1 MNFKTS
7 ILLLFSM
14 LFLFSCSRKETEIN
28 NTAFVTGKITVDPEI
43 DASSDYS
50 GIRLYSTSQLDSGV
64 ADTLFIAETD
74 ASGEFSGLAIFPE
87 NDIYPMLVSRNQNIF
102 GVLNMIFANNDTIR
116 INGQIPDINNTVEIE
131 SYENEIYK
139 TFERVDRGFNR
150 VANFINAGM
159 ISADSIGIEIE
170 KWSDIYWEV
179 YDTYPGTFA
188 GKVSAETSISI
199 LRGWNDSLMVDRS
212 GILLDDIG
220 RIMPSTLQLIVEYYA
235 ESEGLDRAINELNK
249 IKETTD
255 SKPQILDIDIQ
266 KIELLYDSS
275 RTREANNLLE
285 VFKSN
290 YSKNP
295 SAMDWAEN
303 ISYDLEFL
311 TPGYPFPEFRFKT
324 IDGDSLD
331 NQSLLGKP
339 FLIEITRFENLLY
352 QQQFDRT
359 ISIHQI
365 YQNFDLEIITVPVNT
380 NNITLQAFFEER
392 SLLWDI
398 IDPTSF
404 DSEELLNLLNISSV
418 PTRFLV
424 DREGMIVR
432 RYVGNEYDDVVRGL
446 QQIINQN
453 E

>member
-1 MNFKTS
+1 
-7 ILLLFSM
+7 M
-14 LFLFSCSRKETEIN
+14 LFLFSCSRKETEIK

-74 ASGEFSGLAIFPE
+74 SSGEFSGLATFPE
-87 NDIYPMLVSRNQNIF
+87 TDIYPMLVSRNQNIF
-102 GVLNMIFANNDTIR
+102 GVLNMIFANEDTIR

-179 YDTYPGTFA
+179 YETYPGTFA

-290 YSKNP
+290 YSKNS

-359 ISIHQI
+359 ISIYQI

>member
-1 MNFKTS
+1 MNFKTT
-7 ILLLFSM
+7 ILLFFSL

-28 NTAFVTGKITVDPEI
+28 RTATITGKITVDPEI
-43 DASSDYS
+43 DSNSDYS
-50 GIRLYSTSQLDSGV
+50 GIQLFSTAQNDSGI
-64 ADTLFIAETD
+64 ADTLFIAITD
-74 ASGEFSGLAIFPE
+74 STGEFSGIATFPE
-87 NDIYPMLVSRNQNIF
+87 NDIYPMLVSRNQNVF
-102 GVLNMIFANNDTIR
+102 GVLNMIFANDDTIH
-116 INGQIPDINNTVEIE
+116 ITGQIPDINNTVEIE

-179 YDTYPGTFA
+179 YDTYPETFA
-188 GKVSAETSISI
+188 GNMSAETSISI
-199 LRGWNDSLMVDRS
+199 LRGWNDSLMVVRS
-212 GILLDDIG
+212 EILLDDIG
-220 RIMPSTLQLIVEYYA
+220 KISPFTLQLLVEYYA
-235 ESEGLDRAINELNK
+235 ESEGLDGAIDEMDR

-255 SKPQILDIDIQ
+255 SKSQILDIDVQ

-285 VFKSN
+285 EFKST
-290 YSKNP
+290 YSENS
-295 SAMDWAEN
+295 SAMEWAEN

-311 TPGYPFPEFRFKT
+311 TPGYPFPEFSFKT
-324 IDGDSLD
+324 INGDSLD

-352 QQQFDRT
+352 QQQYDRT

-380 NNITLQAFFEER
+380 NNVTLQAFFEER
-392 SLLWDI
+392 SLLWNI
-398 IDPTSF
+398 IDPSSF
-404 DSEELLNLLNISSV
+404 DSEELINLLNISSV

-424 DREGMIVR
+424 DRDGMIVR